1 MSMQDCACNKPTPAI
16 NGYKYAYDEVLSS
29 FLVPLSSVLFH
40 LSFFFFPL
48 SSFLFPLASALVHR
62 PCVTSPTVRRG
73 PTSPTHPVRPRL
85 HYRLLTLCPGAY

>member
-48 SSFLFPLASALVHR
+48 SSFLFPLASALVHPPVSHR
-62 PCVTSPTVRRG
+62 LLCAVG
-73 PTSPTHPVRPRL
+73 PH
-85 HYRLLTLCPGAY
+85 RLLTLYALAYTIAY